1 MRSYNEPPLG
11 AAVQGL
17 TGNSREEFDQ
27 IKRTG
32 RQTILMKCVSCEKEE
47 KVKQGILHKY
57 YKGADWRCYEC
68 AMAKRARDKKETDE
82 ALINLAR
89 RKGLIK

>member
-17 TGNSREEFDQ
+17 TGTSREEFDQ
-27 IKRTG
+27 MKRVG

-57 YKGADWRCYEC
+57 YKGADWRCY
-68 AMAKRARDKKETDE
+68 
-82 ALINLAR
+82 
-89 RKGLIK
+89 

>member
-27 IKRTG
+27 MKRAG
-32 RQTILMKCVSCEKEE
+32 RQTILMKCDSCEKEQ
-47 KVKQGILHKY
+47 KVKQGKLHRY